1 MVRLPLFRLPLAKT
15 KEEKKSSFPLWGN
28 RKEKEEKEGNK
39 NKKKNLPTFSRRETN
54 EKKVNKTLKKT
65 KEEIKEL
72 KEITTTEFGWVI
84 SSFVF
89 FKKQRT
95 SGSSLT

>member
-1 MVRLPLFRLPLAKT
+1 LVRLPLFRLPLAKT

-39 NKKKNLPTFSRRETN
+39 NKKKNLPTAN